1 MGVHGAPAS
10 MPVFPAPETSMAN
23 DLQRATDATDTS
35 QANTARMRIR
45 IGDASI
51 DGAVSISTRGL
62 LAVGGL
68 VSGILLSTAVIVLVA
83 TRRVPKHRWLPWDR

>member
-1 MGVHGAPAS
+1 
-10 MPVFPAPETSMAN
+10 MAR
-23 DLQRATDATDTS
+23 DLQSTTGETGTS
-35 QANTARMRIR
+35 PAHTANLRIR

-83 TRRVPKHRWLPWDR
+83 TRKVPKRRWLPWDR

>member
-1 MGVHGAPAS
+1 
-10 MPVFPAPETSMAN
+10 MAR
-23 DLQRATDATDTS
+23 DLQRRTDPSDTS
-35 QANTARMRIR
+35 PAHTASLRIR
-45 IGDASI
+45 IGNASV

-83 TRRVPKHRWLPWDR
+83 TRKVPRHRWLPWDR